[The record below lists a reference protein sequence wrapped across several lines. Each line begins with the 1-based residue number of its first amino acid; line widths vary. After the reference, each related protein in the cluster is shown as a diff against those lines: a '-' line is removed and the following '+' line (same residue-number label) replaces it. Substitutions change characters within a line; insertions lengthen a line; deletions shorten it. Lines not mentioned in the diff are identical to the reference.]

1 MAADFIGSGWA
12 FPLRTEATGRVAL
25 VSREREIE
33 ESINIIL
40 RTAHGERP
48 MRPEFGCGIHDYVFA
63 SSDGA
68 TAAQIAYEV
77 RLALTRW
84 EPRIDVETV
93 LVAPGDDD
101 RHLLY
106 VDIRY
111 TIKDANDPRNLVFP
125 FYMIPEE

>member
-84 EPRIDVETV
+84 EPRIDVESV